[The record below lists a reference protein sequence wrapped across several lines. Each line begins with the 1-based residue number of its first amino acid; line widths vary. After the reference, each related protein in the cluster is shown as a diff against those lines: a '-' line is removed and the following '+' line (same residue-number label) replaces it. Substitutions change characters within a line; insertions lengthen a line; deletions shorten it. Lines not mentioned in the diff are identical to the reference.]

1 MQFSLNLY
9 ASNFFVGAETKKLF
23 CITFLII
30 LFYRHINFRENLHFC
45 LQNTKSFPTS
55 DILKYHLRVHSERRF
70 RCSLFDKSFKDSS
83 RIRIHIRAHTWE
95 KPFFD
100 QNLFQDMTS
109 ESTFKNSCRRE
120 TVHMYSLS
128 DVFCTTWLSESTF
141 KKSYR
146 TENFSCPL
154 CDNSFRESPS
164 RKKKKNIPLY
174 QFKHDIAFC
183 TWRPVCWNRML
194 LLRGAWSNWKKRLV
208 TVRRVIILL
217 NFSRHPSLICLRWMW
232 WWGRLYSSCAD
243 LLQEFKKVCW
253 RLLVVSSF
261 FNNFLG

>member
-9 ASNFFVGAETKKLF
+9 ASNFFVGTETKNLF

-30 LFYRHINFRENLHFC
+30 LFYRRINFRENLHFC
-45 LQNTKSFPTS
+45 FQYIKSFPTS
-55 DILKYHLRVHSERRF
+55 DILKYHIRVHSERHF
-70 RCSLFDKSFKDSS
+70 RCSLCDKSFKDSS
-83 RIRIHIRAHTWE
+83 RLRIHIRETIQLYSLTKIFFKTW
-95 KPFFD
+95 
-100 QNLFQDMTS
+100 QS

-128 DVFCTTWLSESTF
+128 DVFCITWLSESTF

-164 RKKKKNIPLY
+164 RKKRKISLFTSSSSILPFLP
-174 QFKHDIAFC
+174 C

-194 LLRGAWSNWKKRLV
+194 LLRGASKIK
-208 TVRRVIILL
+208 
-217 NFSRHPSLICLRWMW
+217 
-232 WWGRLYSSCAD
+232 
-243 LLQEFKKVCW
+243 FKKAIKRE
-253 RLLVVSSF
+253 RLQLE
-261 FNNFLG
+261 G